1 MSGTAAMREVPV
13 RDVVRRG
20 DALPESGRGE
30 SRHWGK
36 ALGAALVAEVAAVAA
51 AGWLLTRPA
60 PPPVPP
66 RDPVLL
72 DLTQP
77 VAAEPPRPGEP
88 QPVKPA
94 PPVEPPRPQPVPRP
108 HRAEL
113 ARPVTP
119 LSRPPLPARPDPVI
133 PPSPAAGDADSV
145 AAPVVPPPPPVSAPM
160 PPAGPAPDALDRFQT
175 AARAAVQAALRY
187 PNAARI
193 RHLAGQ
199 CRLTFDYRDGKATR
213 ARLAGSSGYEVL
225 DAAALAAL
233 EAADLPPPPQGLAG
247 HLLELSITVVFQA
260 QS

>member
-1 MSGTAAMREVPV
+1 MTGTAVMREVPV
-13 RDVVRRG
+13 GGVVRRG

-36 ALGAALVAEVAAVAA
+36 ALGAALVAELAAVAA

-60 PPPVPP
+60 PPQAPL

-77 VAAEPPRPGEP
+77 VAAEPPRPSAPE
-88 QPVKPA
+88 PVKPA
-94 PPVEPPRPQPVPRP
+94 PPVEPPKPQPVPRP
-108 HRAEL
+108 HRTEL

-119 LSRPPLPARPDPVI
+119 SSRLPLPARPDPVI
-133 PPSPAAGDADSV
+133 PPSPAASDADSV
-145 AAPVVPPPPPVSAPM
+145 PASVVPPPPPASA
-160 PPAGPAPDALDRFQT
+160 PPAGPAPDALDRFQA

-213 ARLAGSSGYEVL
+213 TRVAGSSGYEVL

-233 EAADLPPPPQGLAG
+233 DAADLPPPPQGLAG